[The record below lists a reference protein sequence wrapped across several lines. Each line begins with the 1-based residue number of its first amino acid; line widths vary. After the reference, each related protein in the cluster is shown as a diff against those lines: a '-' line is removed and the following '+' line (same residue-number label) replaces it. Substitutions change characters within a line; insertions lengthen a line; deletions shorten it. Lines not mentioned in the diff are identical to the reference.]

1 MIQRRKGMDDLF
13 RVEELK
19 DDEVEFSFDVGEF
32 EALQLD
38 ADYIRL
44 VFNDIDSWAHA

>member
-1 MIQRRKGMDDLF
+1 MDDLF

-19 DDEVEFSFDVGEF
+19 DDEVEFSVDVREF
-32 EALQLD
+32 KASGLD

-44 VFNDIDSWAHA
+44 VFHDTDSWALA